1 MAPKRGKGGSSGGN
15 PSIPASCPG
24 AFSSQ
29 DSLVDFVLSILVF
42 VFFVAVFF
50 SRCSSNVRVSAGK
63 KLIGLPYVLSVIC
76 FLIGYACL
84 WISLLLREC
93 EVGSYYDFYYWAIAV
108 NILIGIGNWLLLFVI
123 VWTLNTMLQ
132 EHLGYR
138 MNACKVICIV
148 IIAVTGMLT
157 CARIG
162 LNSYNL
168 WTVPEYWLPS
178 ETEILYDAYP
188 KLNVAYWGFYLLST
202 ITSGVFS
209 LITTISLKSRRFLSS
224 RLLGWI
230 VTLLISNVI
239 WVLLIMVL
247 CSSAIIASL
256 DSWTTRTVVGYTADI
271 FQALSCLLFIFV
283 AKDSAWSMETSTG
296 TNTIAAATHHQ
307 PIMFIE
313 HQQYLQDA
321 QESEKLY
328 YQK

>member
-24 AFSSQ
+24 AFLSP
-29 DSLVDFVLSILVF
+29 DSVVDFVLCILVF
-42 VFFVAVFF
+42 VVFVAVFF
-50 SRCSSNVRVSAGK
+50 WRCSSNVRTSAGK

-84 WISLLLREC
+84 WISVLLQEC
-93 EVGSYYDFYYWAIAV
+93 KVGSYYDFYYWAIAV

-138 MNACKVICIV
+138 MNVCKVICKV
-148 IIAVTGMLT
+148 ILAVTGMLT

-162 LNSYNL
+162 LSSYNL
-168 WTVPEYWLPS
+168 WTIPEYWFPS
-178 ETEILYDAYP
+178 ELEILYDGYL

-209 LITTISLKSRRFLSS
+209 LITIISLKSRRFISS

-247 CSSAIIASL
+247 CSSDITASI
-256 DSWTTRTVVGYTADI
+256 DSWTTRTVVGYPADF
-271 FQALSCLLFIFV
+271 FQALSCLLFIFI

-296 TNTIAAATHHQ
+296 TNTIAAVSHHQ

-313 HQQYLQDA
+313 HQEHLQDA
-321 QESEKLY
+321 QESVKPY
-328 YQK
+328 HHK